1 MVLSTNGRKIIKEIP
16 RERILTETDGPFVQV
31 EGEPARPA
39 HVANAVA
46 YLATAWKMPM
56 EETCGIVAKNFMDL
70 VDGNF

>member
-1 MVLSTNGRKIIKEIP
+1 
-16 RERILTETDGPFVQV
+16 VQV